1 MEAWIK
7 SVRVPM
13 SLLDSHE
20 FPRVLASVSKLRSLQ
35 KTGTH
40 NAVVSVPV
48 VFYWGLTW
56 GVSGLPGALDKER

>member
-1 MEAWIK
+1 MEACIK

-40 NAVVSVPV
+40 NAVVSAPGFLLGLHLGRLGVA
-48 VFYWGLTW
+48 WG
-56 GVSGLPGALDKER
+56 PG